1 MYEVTVET
9 AFSAA
14 HLLRQYEG
22 KCEKLHGH
30 NWKVEVT
37 VSAAKLDEKG
47 LAMDF
52 KKLKEIA
59 NNFVEKF
66 DHANLNDLA
75 EFKDENP
82 TTENIARIIF
92 DGLENMINGESLRVK
107 RVSVGET
114 DGNWA
119 CYWK

>member
-14 HLLRQYEG
+14 HLLRHYEG

-47 LAMDF
+47 LALDF

-59 NNFVEKF
+59 DNFVEKF
-66 DHANLNDLA
+66 DHANLNDVA
-75 EFKDENP
+75 EFKDKNP

-92 DGLENMINGESLRVK
+92 DGLENTINGESLRVK

>member
-22 KCEKLHGH
+22 KCENLHGH

-37 VSAAKLDEKG
+37 VSAARLDEKG
-47 LAMDF
+47 LAVDF

-59 NNFVEKF
+59 DNFVEKF

-75 EFKDENP
+75 EF
-82 TTENIARIIF
+82 
-92 DGLENMINGESLRVK
+92 V
-107 RVSVGET
+107 
-114 DGNWA
+114 
-119 CYWK
+119 